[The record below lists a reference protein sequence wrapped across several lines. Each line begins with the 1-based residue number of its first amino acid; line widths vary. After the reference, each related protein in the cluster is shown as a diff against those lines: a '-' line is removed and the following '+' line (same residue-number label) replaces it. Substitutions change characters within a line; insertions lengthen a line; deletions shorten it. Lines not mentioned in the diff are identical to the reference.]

1 MEKSCGMELD
11 EFHVFHCSLGTVDH
25 GNAVSRG
32 HQRVGG
38 MAVNGFATARC
49 HDGDFGKEGIHLAR
63 RFVQHIG
70 TVALD
75 AGGVA
80 GNDDS
85 LVMLGNDFH
94 SVMVGQYGDVG
105 VLLQSFNEAGL
116 YLCTRIVLMVED
128 AEFGVAAF
136 FVQVKLSV
144 LLFVE
149 VHSPFDKLLDLF
161 GGIAHHLLYSFTV
174 AYPVTRNHG
183 IFDMLFKIVY
193 GQIGDRGD
201 TSLCKIS
208 VCLFQ
213 TCLTDEGY
221 CSFMRYFQ
229 RKTHTG
235 KSGAD
240 NEKIELSYHRFC
252 VLNAAKIV

>member
-1 MEKSCGMELD
+1 MPG
-11 EFHVFHCSLGTVDH
+11 VW
-25 GNAVSRG
+25 
-32 HQRVGG
+32 RV
-38 MAVNGFATARC
+38 
-49 HDGDFGKEGIHLAR
+49 
-63 RFVQHIG
+63 
-70 TVALD
+70 
-75 AGGVA
+75 
-80 GNDDS
+80 NDDS

-105 VLLQSFNEAGL
+105 VLLHSFNEAGL

-136 FVQVKLSV
+136 FCAGQTLRPPF
-144 LLFVE
+144 FVE
-149 VHSPFDKLLDLF
+149 VHSPILISSLILF
-161 GGIAHHLLYSFTV
+161 GGIAHHLLYGFTV

-213 TCLTDEGY
+213 TCLTNEGY
-221 CSFMRYFQ
+221 CSFY
-229 RKTHTG
+229 
-235 KSGAD
+235 AL
-240 NEKIELSYHRFC
+240 LSAQNSYRQ
-252 VLNAAKIV
+252 VRSR

>member
-1 MEKSCGMELD
+1 
-11 EFHVFHCSLGTVDH
+11 
-25 GNAVSRG
+25 
-32 HQRVGG
+32 
-38 MAVNGFATARC
+38 
-49 HDGDFGKEGIHLAR
+49 
-63 RFVQHIG
+63 
-70 TVALD
+70 
-75 AGGVA
+75 
-80 GNDDS
+80 
-85 LVMLGNDFH
+85 
-94 SVMVGQYGDVG
+94 MVGQYGDVG
-105 VLLQSFNEAGL
+105 VLLHSFNEAGL

-149 VHSPFDKLLDLF
+149 VHSPFDEFLDLF
-161 GGIAHHLLYSFTV
+161 GGIAHHLLYGFTV

-213 TCLTDEGY
+213 TCLTNEGY

-229 RKTHTG
+229 RKP
-235 KSGAD
+235 
-240 NEKIELSYHRFC
+240 
-252 VLNAAKIV
+252 